1 MVGTIVRAT
10 WPLVV
15 SIAISL
21 PAPAEDEPKLASA
34 ADLPAITWDNTKQGW
49 FVTSLLLDPQGR
61 LWVGTE
67 DRGL

>member
-10 WPLVV
+10 WPLVA

-21 PAPAEDEPKLASA
+21 PAPAEEEPRLASA
-34 ADLPAITWDNTKQGW
+34 ASLSAVTWDKTKQDW
-49 FVTSLLLDPQGR
+49 FVTSLLLDPEGR